1 MIQQGHEDMEEIDI
15 EIFEGLSRI
24 SLEKLYGEK
33 CHIDPK
39 TGYYKFNNSDMYV
52 HRWIMEKIL
61 KRKLAPE
68 EVVHHI
74 NGNKLDN
81 HPSNLMLFEDEEDYT
96 D

>member
-1 MIQQGHEDMEEIDI
+1 MIQQGREEMEEIDI
-15 EIFEGLSRI
+15 EIFKGFNRE
-24 SLEKLYGEK
+24 SLEKLYREK

-39 TGYYKFNNSDMYV
+39 TRYYRFNDSGIYI
-52 HRWIMEKIL
+52 HRWIMEIIL

-68 EVVHHI
+68 EVVHHM

-96 D
+96 E